1 MGRSQEC
8 HPHPEAE
15 DPEALKDPHS
25 GVFIQHPS
33 SFPAQNPGAFGCS
46 PGLLFPTSVVLICQH
61 DAFFP
66 PVPLIHQC
74 LFAKTTEEMTSTL
87 EFLQFRGTSRR
98 RNCRESR
105 RIRSRY
111 KTEMKVLE
119 YLLHSTL
126 SSNSS
131 VSKQYYRITP
141 TQVDSTSSHS
151 RFQVIWEKKNKLCR
165 IKSKS

>member
-15 DPEALKDPHS
+15 DPEALKDPYS

-33 SFPAQNPGAFGCS
+33 IFPAQNPGAFGCS
-46 PGLLFPTSVVLICQH
+46 SGLLFPTSVVLICQH
-61 DAFFP
+61 DTF
-66 PVPLIHQC
+66 VRQC
-74 LFAKTTEEMTSTL
+74 LSFIFAKTAEEITSTL
-87 EFLQFRGTSRR
+87 EFLQFRGTSGR

-131 VSKQYYRITP
+131 VSKQYYTITP
-141 TQVDSTSSHS
+141 TQVDSASRHR
-151 RFQVIWEKKNKLCR
+151 RFQVIWKKNYAE
-165 IKSKS
+165 